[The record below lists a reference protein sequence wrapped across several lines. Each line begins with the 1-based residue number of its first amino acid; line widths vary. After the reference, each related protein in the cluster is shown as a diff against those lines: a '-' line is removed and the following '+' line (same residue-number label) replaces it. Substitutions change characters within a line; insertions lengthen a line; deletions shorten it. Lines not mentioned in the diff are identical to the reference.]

1 MLPIALAVAG
11 DTVYVGGSFDRV
23 GDVRRSNLAAVDART
38 GELLPDWR
46 ADVGGY
52 VDYYAVEALTVAGDR
67 VYVGGTFHSIAGQP
81 RANLAAVSAATGVPL
96 AWDPRPDDT
105 VSSVAVSGEQVVAGG
120 SFLGV
125 GSESR
130 GTPAAV
136 DLTTAAPLPLT
147 TSYRPGD
154 GNLLETLAVDGDT
167 AFAAESATGEA
178 AQAANSAGSTC
189 GPAVCGAG
197 RRGARPGST
206 TRSPCTAGA
215 CTSAATSA
223 RSAVAAARVSR
234 RSTPAPDA

>member
-1 MLPIALAVAG
+1 M
-11 DTVYVGGSFDRV
+11 
-23 GDVRRSNLAAVDART
+23 RRSNLAAVDART
-38 GELLPDWR
+38 GEPLPDWR

-67 VYVGGTFHSIAGQP
+67 LYVGGTFHSIAGQP

-105 VSSVAVSGEQVVAGG
+105 VSSVAASGEQVVAGG

-125 GSESR
+125 GSEAR
-130 GTPAAV
+130 GSPAAV

-154 GNLLETLAVDGDT
+154 GQSARNAGGAT
-167 AFAAESATGEA
+167 ATPPSPPRRATGGDA
-178 AQAANSAGSTC
+178 RAANSAGSTC

-197 RRGARPGST
+197 RR
-206 TRSPCTAGA
+206 
-215 CTSAATSA
+215 
-223 RSAVAAARVSR
+223 
-234 RSTPAPDA
+234 